1 MSRVDVKGGP
11 VDPLSKFE
19 AVVRTIF
26 SENEET
32 KGNVQN
38 YYRADPLTKNDQ
50 FIKLI
55 KVKWQ

>member
-1 MSRVDVKGGP
+1 M
-11 VDPLSKFE
+11 DPLSKFE

-38 YYRADPLTKNDQ
+38 HYCADQLAKYDQ
-50 FIKLI
+50 LIKSI

>member
-1 MSRVDVKGGP
+1 M
-11 VDPLSKFE
+11 DPLSKFE

-38 YYRADPLTKNDQ
+38 YYRADPLTKNDH

>member
-26 SENEET
+26 SEKEET
-32 KGNVQN
+32 KSNVQN
-38 YYRADPLTKNDQ
+38 YYCADQLAKYDQ
-50 FIKLI
+50 LIKSI